1 MQQESKFDKNQ
12 LIGFILI
19 GIILIGFLIYSN
31 NQQKQA
37 IDEAQK
43 SEQQQIKSENISQ
56 NTNDKSAPV
65 KLDSLAQAKVELL
78 PFSNDEIE
86 VKVSTQGAQLREVRL
101 KKWTAYDK
109 DTTLHKKTLYL
120 VNNENT
126 DFNISFKD
134 KAGKIINTRD
144 LVFTPSTEGN
154 VTVLTANLDNTSFI
168 QFRYALKGKYSLDF
182 QVVSKGLSK
191 ITSQQDA
198 ELNWNQNAIALEKGK
213 SQETTYTEF
222 RYSLNDYSQTDYDTN
237 GFTEDKDKID
247 WISVKQQFFATILE
261 AQNGFY
267 KSKGTQEAERD
278 NPDYLKNFTFTSIV
292 PIQQGEI
299 NQKYT
304 WNFLPLDYDLLK
316 SYKADNGNSK
326 QFSYNIPFGWMKWLC
341 IFYLW
346 IYEFLSKFGIAAGW
360 IIFLMTIVVKLVT
373 SPIMYK
379 QYIQGAKMRILKPEI
394 DELNEKHKNS
404 DPIKK
409 QQATMELYRKVGVN
423 PLAGCLPAL
432 IQIPIFYSLFRFFPN
447 NIALRG
453 QSFLWADDLT
463 AYDSIYEWT
472 THIPIL
478 SSIYGNH
485 ISLFTILYCLVL
497 LIYTKM
503 STSTMQ
509 APTQEGM
516 PDMRFMMYL
525 MPVMFIFWLNS
536 YASGLSWYYL
546 VSNAINILLI
556 LLIKNFMINEE
567 KLHAKMQENK
577 TKPGKKKSKWQQKM
591 QSMLEQAQEQQKQ
604 IQEQKMNQNKNK
616 KK

>member
-1 MQQESKFDKNQ
+1 MQQNKFDKNQ

-19 GIILIGFLIYSN
+19 GVILIGFLVYSN
-31 NQQKQA
+31 KQQKNQIA
-37 IDEAQK
+37 TAQK
-43 SEQQQIKSENISQ
+43 EEQIAEKAEKTASDTKTVTPQ
-56 NTNDKSAPV
+56 PV
-65 KLDSLAQAKVELL
+65 KFDSTSQSKIELI
-78 PFSNDEIE
+78 PFTNKDLE
-86 VKVSTQGAQLREVRL
+86 VKVSTQGAQLREVKL
-101 KKWTAYDK
+101 TKWTSYDK
-109 DTTLHKKTLYL
+109 DSKSHKKDLIL
-120 VNNENT
+120 VNSENS

-144 LVFTPSTEGN
+144 LIFAPEKNDTATVF
-154 VTVLTANLDNTSFI
+154 TANLENGAFI
-168 QFRYALKGKYSLDF
+168 KFIYQLKGKYSLDF
-182 QVVSKGLSK
+182 SVETKDLTK
-191 ITSQQDA
+191 ITSA
-198 ELNWNQNAIALEKGK
+198 KHVSLNWQQNALALEKGK
-213 SQETTYTEF
+213 SQETIYTEY
-222 RYSLNDYSQTDYDTN
+222 RYSLNNHSQTDYDTN
-237 GFTEDKDKID
+237 GFEEAKDKLD

-261 AQNGFY
+261 SQQGF
-267 KSKGTQEAERD
+267 KNSKGTQESEKD
-278 NPDYLKNFTFTSIV
+278 DPVYLKNFVFSSIIPV
-292 PIQQGEI
+292 EKGEI
-299 NQKYT
+299 NQNYT

-316 SYKADNGNSK
+316 SYKTDSGQSK
-326 QFSYNIPFGWMKWLC
+326 QFEYNIPFGWMKWLC

-346 IYEFLSKFGIAAGW
+346 IYKFLAQFGIAAGW

-379 QYIQGAKMRILKPEI
+379 QYIQGAKMRILKPDI
-394 DELNEKHKNS
+394 DELNEKNKNA
-404 DPIKK
+404 DPLKK
-409 QQATMELYRKVGVN
+409 QKETMDLYRKAGVN

-472 THIPIL
+472 THIPLL
-478 SSIYGNH
+478 SSFYGNH
-485 ISLFTILYCLVL
+485 ISLFTILYCVVL

-556 LLIKNFMINEE
+556 LLIKNFMINED
-567 KLHAKMQENK
+567 KIHAKMQENK
-577 TKPGKKKSKWQQKM
+577 TKPVKKKSRWQQKM
-591 QSMLEQAQEQQKQ
+591 QDMMEQAQQQQKQ
-604 IQEQKMNQNKNK
+604 IQEQKNKQSKNK
-616 KK
+616 K

>member
-1 MQQESKFDKNQ
+1 MQQNKFDKNQ

-19 GIILIGFLIYSN
+19 GVILIGFLVYSN
-31 NQQKQA
+31 KQQKNQIA
-37 IDEAQK
+37 TAQK
-43 SEQQQIKSENISQ
+43 EEQIAEKAEKTASDTKTVTPQ
-56 NTNDKSAPV
+56 PV
-65 KLDSLAQAKVELL
+65 KFDSTSQSKIELI
-78 PFSNDEIE
+78 PFTNKDLE
-86 VKVSTQGAQLREVRL
+86 VKVSTQGAQLREVKL
-101 KKWTAYDK
+101 TKWTSYDK
-109 DTTLHKKTLYL
+109 DSKSHKKDLIL
-120 VNNENT
+120 VNSENS

-144 LVFTPSTEGN
+144 LIFAPEKNDTATVFA
-154 VTVLTANLDNTSFI
+154 ANLENGAFI
-168 QFRYALKGKYSLDF
+168 KFIYQLKGKYSLDF
-182 QVVSKGLSK
+182 SVETKDLTK
-191 ITSQQDA
+191 ITSA
-198 ELNWNQNAIALEKGK
+198 KHVSLNWQQNALALEKGK
-213 SQETTYTEF
+213 SQETIYTEY
-222 RYSLNDYSQTDYDTN
+222 RYSLNNHSQTDYDTN
-237 GFTEDKDKID
+237 GFEEAKDKLD

-261 AQNGFY
+261 SQQGF
-267 KSKGTQEAERD
+267 KNSKGTQESEKD
-278 NPDYLKNFTFTSIV
+278 DPVYLKNFVFSSIIPV
-292 PIQQGEI
+292 EKGEI
-299 NQKYT
+299 NQNYT

-316 SYKADNGNSK
+316 SYKTDSGQSK
-326 QFSYNIPFGWMKWLC
+326 QFEYNIPFGWMKWLC

-346 IYEFLSKFGIAAGW
+346 IYKFLAQFGIAAGW

-379 QYIQGAKMRILKPEI
+379 QYIQGAKMRILKPDI
-394 DELNEKHKNS
+394 DELNEKNKNA
-404 DPIKK
+404 DPLKK
-409 QQATMELYRKVGVN
+409 QKETMDLYRKAGVN

-472 THIPIL
+472 THIPLL
-478 SSIYGNH
+478 SSFYGNH
-485 ISLFTILYCLVL
+485 ISLFTILYCVVL

-556 LLIKNFMINEE
+556 LLIKNFMINED
-567 KLHAKMQENK
+567 KIHAKMQENK
-577 TKPGKKKSKWQQKM
+577 TKPVKKKSRWQQKM
-591 QSMLEQAQEQQKQ
+591 QDMMEQAQQQQKQ
-604 IQEQKMNQNKNK
+604 IQEQKNKQSKNK
-616 KK
+616 K